1 MPSLKCNLKSKILSS
16 SAKAIKMCVKY
27 CTNNLSF
34 IRIHEAYNRATPEN
48 FLIYK
53 HAIMLHKLYNSNTYT
68 NEWVQL
74 NYNQILT
81 SRQINFISSKS
92 NRTRVGLN
100 ALANR
105 LYVLNN
111 KIPLSWLN
119 MSISTFK
126 VHCKKKL
133 LF

>member
-1 MPSLKCNLKSKILSS
+1 
-16 SAKAIKMCVKY
+16 MCVKY

-105 LYVLNN
+105 LYILNN